1 MHTCS
6 LLLCICFYRI
16 VRRFLAL
23 AWSVAELGSRI
34 FSVICLHSADRLED
48 LSAGENAVTPDAQ
61 LKAKNGAPS
70 EITLDDFEDLNNILI
85 DDDSKGTHP
94 SHIFVFGLIRFYCEG
109 TTVFV
114 LFDRS
119 KIYCF

>member
-34 FSVICLHSADRLED
+34 FPVICLHSADRLED
-48 LSAGENAVTPDAQ
+48 LSAGENAVTPAQ

-94 SHIFVFGLIRFYCEG
+94 SHIFVFGLVRFYCEV
-109 TTVFV
+109 TTCLCPF
-114 LFDRS
+114 
-119 KIYCF
+119 